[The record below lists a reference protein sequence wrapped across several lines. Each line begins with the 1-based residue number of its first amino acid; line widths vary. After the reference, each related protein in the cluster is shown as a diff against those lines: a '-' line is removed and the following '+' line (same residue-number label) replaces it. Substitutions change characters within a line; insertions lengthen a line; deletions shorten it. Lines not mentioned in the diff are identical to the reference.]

1 VEIGR
6 LEGEIE
12 GIAIGN
18 FRGLRTISGGARR
31 LRSQRPVVLTSM
43 EFHVP
48 AWLVRREINWSEE
61 LPFCKVAIRSASEPF
76 VVNLPE
82 DSWE

>member
-1 VEIGR
+1 
-6 LEGEIE
+6 
-12 GIAIGN
+12 
-18 FRGLRTISGGARR
+18 
-31 LRSQRPVVLTSM
+31 M